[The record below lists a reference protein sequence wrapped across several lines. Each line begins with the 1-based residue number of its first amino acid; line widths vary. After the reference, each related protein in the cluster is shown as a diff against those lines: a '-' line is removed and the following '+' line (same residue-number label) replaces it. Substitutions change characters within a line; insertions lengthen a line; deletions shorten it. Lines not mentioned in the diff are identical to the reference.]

1 MISERNKEL
10 CDYLECDDFEA
21 PEKMIDFYLRCRDA
35 DMHIADA
42 DRYAILNTMFQY
54 DIGMENANDL
64 NNWLWEHG
72 EETYEL
78 KPNECKELLEH
89 GCEQLNIKLDFDNFK
104 TEDFE
109 TYSYY

>member
-10 CDYLECDDFEA
+10 CEYLECYDFEA

-35 DMHIADA
+35 GMHMADA

-54 DIGMENANDL
+54 DIGMENANEL
-64 NNWLWEHG
+64 NEWLYEHE

-78 KPNECKELLEH
+78 KPNKCKELLKY
-89 GCEQLNIKLDFDNFK
+89 GCEELHINLDFNNFR
-104 TEDFE
+104 TEDFSE
-109 TYSYY
+109 YSYY